1 MKTRREFLRLTALAT
16 GALVLPGEQFVR
28 RYFPVGISLPR
39 TFRVATVAEW
49 QLAMRNARGG
59 DTVHIV
65 DTIQGTTEAPLVVP
79 RPRGQGW
86 ITVTADPDR
95 AQQYPPPSSLRND
108 ATAQWL
114 VAYNRIAPTNDPGV
128 FRSIGPIRSD
138 DLDYKVYPMLAGG
151 RRR

>member
-65 DTIQGTTEAPLVVP
+65 NTIQGTADAPLVVP
-79 RPRGQGW
+79 GRPKGSGW

-95 AQQYPPPSSLRND
+95 ARQSHPPVSLKPDDPAR
-108 ATAQWL
+108 WL
-114 VAYNRIAPTNDPGV
+114 VTYNRIAPTEQPYA
-128 FRSIGPIRSD
+128 FRSIGPIRRD
-138 DLDYKVYPMLAGG
+138 EYIEYPLLAGG
-151 RRR
+151 RLR